1 MTGSTDHSRERFRLA
16 RLALAAGG
24 LERVLGAVFGA
35 ARVALLAWGLSTR
48 DYGLYVAVLGIVA
61 TTGLLDF
68 GLSFGLLNAVAKAR
82 GRDDDSAVRAIV
94 STAFLIYSLIAAV
107 ALAVFVPVALLAPMR
122 EMLHVDPD
130 QVGLARAIAAIGFGE
145 ALLVMPLRVFPSTFM
160 GRQEQHVG
168 SLFRMGAGLAQFVA
182 MAIALFVWR
191 GELLPAVALP
201 AAADLAG
208 ALIFAGWAR
217 RRRVVIALRA
227 ARREY
232 VRPLFGSGLVFF
244 VSNVANLLRRSFPA
258 IIISN
263 ALGPQA
269 VPAFSVPFA
278 MFTIGLSVSE
288 LIAGSLWPAYGEA
301 AARGDWPWIRR
312 AFRMGT
318 SAAMLAATGIALLGA
333 LGGAEVMGLWAPR
346 IPLPPRQIFA
356 ILAVWLMTQAS
367 SSTAGTLLSGL
378 NRNWLY
384 MWSNLF
390 EGVATL
396 GLGFWL
402 VRSHGIAGVAAA
414 MVIGGVA
421 SALAL
426 NVYVTPRVTDRNVR
440 VDGMEYGKLLL
451 SALPAAV
458 VGLALRSISVAWPAF
473 ARMLVVATGVG
484 SVYVVAAW
492 TLVLNPSARQRVLQ
506 RVRRTLLP

>member
-1 MTGSTDHSRERFRLA
+1 MTGSPDHSRERFRLA
-16 RLALAAGG
+16 RLAVAAGAM
-24 LERVLGAVFGA
+24 ERALGAVFGA

-82 GRDDDSAVRAIV
+82 GRDDDAEVSAIV

-107 ALAVFVPVALLAPMR
+107 ALLLFVPFALAAPMR
-122 EMLHVDPD
+122 QLLHVDPD

-145 ALLVMPLRVFPSTFM
+145 ALLVMPLRVFPSTFT

-168 SLFRMGAGLAQFVA
+168 SLFRVATGFAQFVA
-182 MAIALFVWR
+182 MAVALFVWR
-191 GELLPAVALP
+191 GKLLPAVALP
-201 AAADLAG
+201 AAVDLAT

-217 RRRVVIALRA
+217 RRRVVVVLRA
-227 ARREY
+227 AKREY

-263 ALGPQA
+263 ALGPGA

-312 AFRMGT
+312 AFRIGT

-333 LGGAEVMGLWAPR
+333 SGGAEVMSIWAPK
-346 IPLPPRQIFA
+346 IAVPPREVFA
-356 ILAVWLMTQAS
+356 ILAVWLVTQAS

-396 GLGFWL
+396 GLGLWF
-402 VRSHGIAGVAAA
+402 VRTSGITGVAAA
-414 MVIGGVA
+414 MVIGGVV

-426 NVYVTPRVTDRNVR
+426 NVYVTPRATDRNVR
-440 VDGMEYGKLLL
+440 IDGMEYGKLLL
-451 SALPAAV
+451 SAVPAAV
-458 VGLALRSISVAWPAF
+458 VGLALRSTGRTWPAF
-473 ARMLVVATGVG
+473 ARMLTVATGVG
-484 SVYVVAAW
+484 LVYTLAAW
-492 TLVLNPSARQRVLQ
+492 MLVLTPSARERVLQ
-506 RVRRTLLP
+506 RVRRARLP